1 MIDNIVVIC
10 VTLTPTLWMAPEH
23 TKKEEKSTH
32 TEINDNLPQST
43 NSPYIPG
50 RPNSA
55 EESAD
60 NTSPGCQGRWCQ
72 QADVGWF
79 HAAPL
84 NYWHESTANF
94 HGCHVTQRLS
104 SDHFL
109 PQCPAES
116 HGMLLLCVGACDL
129 SRNLKFPN
137 WAEVGLQSAR
147 KKKSKLYINE

>member
-1 MIDNIVVIC
+1 MINNVIVIS
-10 VTLTPTLWMAPEH
+10 VTLTSTLWTASEH
-23 TKKEEKSTH
+23 TEKEEKSTR
-32 TEINDNLPQST
+32 TEISDNLPRSA

-50 RPNSA
+50 WPNSA

-72 QADVGWF
+72 QADVSRF

-84 NYWHESTANF
+84 NYRHESTANF

-104 SDHFL
+104 PDHFL

-116 HGMLLLCVGACDL
+116 HGMLLLCMGVCDL

-137 WAEVGLQSAR
+137 WAEFGLQSAR
-147 KKKSKLYINE
+147 RKI